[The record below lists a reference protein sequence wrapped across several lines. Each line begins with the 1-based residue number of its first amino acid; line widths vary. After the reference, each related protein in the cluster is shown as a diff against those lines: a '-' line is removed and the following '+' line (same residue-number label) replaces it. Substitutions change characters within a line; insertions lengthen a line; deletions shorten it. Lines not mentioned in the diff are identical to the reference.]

1 MPTFTDTAQ
10 KMRFSIKDFFRK
22 LRIRSHLL
30 KKLLMENFILYA
42 VWSNPQEKISFFDK
56 WKYLTLD
63 TFKILFED
71 VGAIEQ
77 NFLFLLCEKCTHS
90 KFLLVCI
97 FPHLVWSRDLQSN
110 VSYSEYGKIQTRK
123 SSNFRHFSRSV
134 KFLIH
139 YNQKVYIKLRAAIE
153 KDRQYNY
160 QACTHQQ
167 CRSCSNIHHYGIKRS
182 LRLAYLQLAQLR
194 ILMIPL
200 GMN

>member
-77 NFLFLLCEKCTHS
+77 NFLFPSVRKVYAFEVSFGLYFSTFGLKPRFAEQC
-90 KFLLVCI
+90 LVFRI
-97 FPHLVWSRDLQSN
+97 RENTNQKKLQFQTLFTQCK
-110 VSYSEYGKIQTRK
+110 VSYTLQPEGLHKIT
-123 SSNFRHFSRSV
+123 
-134 KFLIH
+134 
-139 YNQKVYIKLRAAIE
+139 
-153 KDRQYNY
+153 
-160 QACTHQQ
+160 
-167 CRSCSNIHHYGIKRS
+167 CSHWKGSPI
-182 LRLAYLQLAQLR
+182 
-194 ILMIPL
+194 
-200 GMN
+200 